1 MGRNPPRPAGL
12 NGTSP
17 EIPYTV
23 DADPYAT
30 AGKAGAVARY
40 GEGEHASTG
49 ASAVGTQEREAHGT
63 REVLPPPQGHAAG
76 ANPKGNQR
84 GSEGRGEVGSAQSTG
99 EAGESLVEG
108 RGRQTSVSGSRRMAG
123 TQRPSPMSQ
132 SLRRLARKAKEEP
145 QLQFTAMAHLL
156 TEEVYWAAWRRLQKG
171 ASTGVDGVTA
181 TAYAADLAGNLRALQ
196 ARVKA
201 KQYRPQPVRR
211 VTIPKE
217 GGQTRPIGIP
227 ALEDKLV
234 QGAVRLVLEAIYEQ
248 DFLTCSYGFRPQRS
262 PHQALAALDQALVR
276 QKVSYVLDIDIRRFF
291 DTLDHEHLLRFV
303 QHRVKDR
310 SILRLL
316 RCWLRAGVLE
326 AGQLTAS
333 ETGTPQGG
341 VISPLLANIYL
352 HYVLD
357 LWAERRMRKVL
368 RGEMVLVRYAD
379 DVVVGFQYRDD
390 AAAFQRALA
399 ARLAQFGLE
408 LNATK
413 TRLLEFGRFARE
425 RAARRGGKPET
436 FDFLGFTHICGRTRR
451 GAFQV
456 RRKTSRQR
464 LRRFLTAAGQWCKVN
479 RHVPVR
485 GQWVILCGK
494 LRGHYQYYGV
504 AGNRN
509 ALQVV
514 YERVVRAWRQWLN
527 RRSQRARMTWR
538 TFTTLLRR
546 YPLPRPVLLSVPS
559 AVVQGVLV

>member
-1 MGRNPPRPAGL
+1 MGRKPPTAGL

-17 EIPYTV
+17 EIPNTV

-30 AGKAGAVARY
+30 AGKAAAAARS
-40 GEGEHASTG
+40 GERGPASTG
-49 ASAVGTQEREAHGT
+49 ALAVGTQGREVHGT
-63 REVLPPPQGHAAG
+63 REIPLLPRGRLGDPD
-76 ANPKGNQR
+76 PKGNRR
-84 GSEGRGEVGSAQSTG
+84 GGHRRGEVGSARTTV
-99 EAGESLVEG
+99 EARESLVEG
-108 RGRQTSVSGSRRMAG
+108 RGRQSSVSVEWRMAG
-123 TQRPSPMSQ
+123 TQRPSPMTQ

-145 QLQFTAMAHLL
+145 QTQFTAIAHLL
-156 TEEVYWAAWRRLQKG
+156 TEEVYWAAWRRLKKG

-181 TAYAADLAGNLRALQ
+181 TAYATDLAENLRALR
-196 ARVKA
+196 ARVKTKA
-201 KQYRPQPVRR
+201 YRPQPVRR
-211 VTIPKE
+211 VRLPKA
-217 GGQTRPIGIP
+217 GGGTRPIGVP
-227 ALEDKLV
+227 TLEDKLV

-248 DFLTCSYGFRPQRS
+248 DFLPCSHGFRPQRS
-262 PHQALAALDQALVR
+262 PQQALAALAQALGR
-276 QKVSYVLDIDIRRFF
+276 QKVSYVLDIDIKRCF
-291 DTLDHEHLLRFV
+291 DSLDRAHLMRFV

-316 RCWLRAGVLE
+316 RGWLQAGVLE
-326 AGQLTAS
+326 GGGLVPS

-357 LWAERRMRKVL
+357 LWAERRMRKAL

-379 DVVVGFQYRDD
+379 DVVMGFQYRDD
-390 AAAFQRALA
+390 AEAFQRALV

-408 LNATK
+408 LNTTK
-413 TRLLEFGRFARE
+413 TRLLEFGRFAVE
-425 RAARRGGKPET
+425 RAARHGRKPET

-456 RRKTSRQR
+456 RRKTSRTR
-464 LRRFLTAAGQWCKVN
+464 LRRFLTATGQWCKVN

-485 GQWVILCGK
+485 AQWAILGAK

-509 ALQVV
+509 ALQAV

-527 RRSQRARMTWR
+527 RRSQRARMHWR
-538 TFTTLLRR
+538 TFTALLRR
-546 YPLPRPVLLSVPS
+546 YPLPRPGLLPVPS
-559 AVVQGVLV
+559 GVVQGVLF

>member
-1 MGRNPPRPAGL
+1 
-12 NGTSP
+12 
-17 EIPYTV
+17 
-23 DADPYAT
+23 
-30 AGKAGAVARY
+30 
-40 GEGEHASTG
+40 
-49 ASAVGTQEREAHGT
+49 
-63 REVLPPPQGHAAG
+63 
-76 ANPKGNQR
+76 
-84 GSEGRGEVGSAQSTG
+84 
-99 EAGESLVEG
+99 
-108 RGRQTSVSGSRRMAG
+108 MAG

-145 QLQFTAMAHLL
+145 RTQFTAIAHLL
-156 TEEVYWAAWRRLQKG
+156 TEEVYWAAWRRLKKG

-181 TAYAADLAGNLRALQ
+181 RAYVAELGANLRALQ

-227 ALEDKLV
+227 TLEDKLV
-234 QGAVRLVLEAIYEQ
+234 QGAVRLLLEAIYEQ
-248 DFLTCSYGFRPQRS
+248 DFLPCSHGFRPQRS
-262 PHQALAALDQALVR
+262 PHQALAALEQALLR

-291 DTLDHEHLLRFV
+291 DTMDHGHLLRFV

-326 AGQLTAS
+326 AGRVAPS

-368 RGEMVLVRYAD
+368 RGELVLVRYAD

-390 AAAFQRALA
+390 AETFQRALA
-399 ARLAQFGLE
+399 DRLAQFGLA
-408 LNATK
+408 LNAAK
-413 TRLLEFGRFARE
+413 TRLLEFGRFAAE
-425 RAARRGGKPET
+425 RAARRGRKPET
-436 FDFLGFTHICGRTRR
+436 FDCLGFTHICGRTRR

-456 RRKTSRQR
+456 RRKTSRKR
-464 LRRFLTAAGQWCKVN
+464 LRRFLTATGRWCKVN

-485 GQWVILCGK
+485 DQWAILCGK

-527 RRSQRARMTWR
+527 RRSQRARMNWR
-538 TFTTLLRR
+538 KFTALLRR
-546 YPLPRPVLLSVPS
+546 YPLPRPVLYAIPS
-559 AVVQGVLV
+559 PVVQGVLV

>member
-1 MGRNPPRPAGL
+1 
-12 NGTSP
+12 
-17 EIPYTV
+17 
-23 DADPYAT
+23 
-30 AGKAGAVARY
+30 
-40 GEGEHASTG
+40 
-49 ASAVGTQEREAHGT
+49 
-63 REVLPPPQGHAAG
+63 
-76 ANPKGNQR
+76 
-84 GSEGRGEVGSAQSTG
+84 
-99 EAGESLVEG
+99 
-108 RGRQTSVSGSRRMAG
+108 
-123 TQRPSPMSQ
+123 MSQ

-145 QLQFTAMAHLL
+145 QTQFTAIAHLL
-156 TEEVYWAAWRRLQKG
+156 TEEVYWAAWRRLKKG

-181 TAYAADLAGNLRALQ
+181 TAYAAHLAENLRALQ

-201 KQYRPQPVRR
+201 QQYRPHPVRR
-211 VTIPKE
+211 VHLPKH
-217 GGQTRPIGIP
+217 GGGTRPIGVP

-248 DFLTCSYGFRPQRS
+248 DFLACSHGFRPGRS
-262 PHQALAALDQALVR
+262 PHQALTALEQALVR
-276 QKVSYVLDIDIRRFF
+276 QKVSYVLDIDIRRCF
-291 DTLDHEHLLRFV
+291 DSLDRAHLMRFV

-316 RCWLRAGVLE
+316 RGWLRAGVLE
-326 AGQLTAS
+326 GDRRVPS

-368 RGEMVLVRYAD
+368 RGELVLVRYAD

-390 AAAFQRALA
+390 AEAFQQALA
-399 ARLAQFGLE
+399 ARLNQFGLE
-408 LNATK
+408 LNTTK

-456 RRKTSRQR
+456 RRKTSRTR
-464 LRRFLTAAGQWCKVN
+464 LRRFLTATGQWCKVN
-479 RHVPVR
+479 RHVPIR
-485 GQWVILCGK
+485 AQWGILSSK

-509 ALQVV
+509 ALQAV

-527 RRSQRARMTWR
+527 RRSQRARMHWR
-538 TFTTLLRR
+538 TFTALLRR
-546 YPLPRPVLLSVPS
+546 YPLPRPVLLPVPS
-559 AVVQGVLV
+559 GVVQGVLF